1 VRREGVVRKVQ
12 WDVRVDAS
20 ANPVDTVEASGWFE
34 ARALAAEKLGVHFK
48 RLHVSQKVK
57 VTS

>member
-20 ANPVDTVEASGWFE
+20 ADPVDTVEASGWFE
-34 ARALAAEKLGVHFK
+34 ARALAAEKLGVP
-48 RLHVSQKVK
+48 VG
-57 VTS
+57 